1 VEGWVRNRSA
11 QRLSTPEWQVMA
23 IFCAG
28 PCSGSNPTTDSV
40 RVDLSALGAAAE
52 AERLRAEQ
60 EEAERLARE
69 AQQRAEEE
77 RERQEEEERLRL
89 EEQRA
94 IEEAERL
101 EKERQRAAEEKARLE
116 REEKARLEREEKAR
130 REEAERQARE
140 EQERK
145 EVAAFCQQH
154 GFADISA
161 PRRNGCT
168 AWSAATTYPLH
179 LAVELADAHIV
190 GLLLKQGANTEQKNS
205 TGKTAAQVAQKKDKN
220 GSHREVKRLLT
231 GTAAPQAAGA

>member
-1 VEGWVRNRSA
+1 MRVR
-11 QRLSTPEWQVMA
+11 
-23 IFCAG
+23 
-28 PCSGSNPTTDSV
+28 
-40 RVDLSALGAAAE
+40 AL
-52 AERLRAEQ
+52 Q
-60 EEAERLARE
+60 E
-69 AQQRAEEE
+69 AQETFARQRAEEE

-101 EKERQRAAEEKARLE
+101 EKERQRAAEEKAQ
-116 REEKARLEREEKAR
+116 LEREEKAR
-130 REEAERQARE
+130 REEAERQARLKK
-140 EQERK
+140 EQEHK
-145 EVAAFCQQH
+145 EVADWCQGH

-190 GLLLKQGANTEQKNS
+190 GLLLKEGANPEQKNS
-205 TGKTAAQVAQKKDKN
+205 SGKTAGQVAQKKDKN